1 MRDARTPNTAAWHIA
16 GTYVAISAV
25 WILLSDRFVAALGN
39 HYILSTYKGLGF
51 VAVTGTMLW
60 VLVFRATDRQVRAR
74 EQLATVVST
83 SPAGICI
90 IDGDGS
96 VGLWNPAA
104 ESMLGW
110 RAHDVLGGPSP
121 LSIPE
126 QQPAPQADQAPEG
139 AFGAVF
145 SETILPTATGGQLEV
160 AYAVTEVP
168 DAGSG
173 RPGKMLVFLDITAR
187 KAAERELAVYRENLE
202 RMVSDRTLALE
213 TANSELEQVTR
224 AKSEFLAVMSHELRT
239 PLNAIIGFTSI
250 LLDGMAGDLNEE
262 QTRQLGMVRSAG
274 EHLHT
279 LINDVL
285 DISKI
290 EAGRMSFD
298 AAPFYVGALID
309 ECVTLFPQQMV
320 KSGVE
325 LEVEEVPRLAVF
337 ADRLRAKQVLMNIL
351 GNAMRYTQ
359 EGTVTISV
367 CTDEGRVG
375 VAVTDTG
382 PGIAPNDLEQVFAQF
397 HRLERKDFPTVEGSG
412 LGLPISRRLARLM
425 GGDVTVESQL
435 GSGSTFTFWL
445 PTSAVYTEL
454 SGTN

>member
-16 GTYVAISAV
+16 GSYAIFAAL
-25 WILLSDRFVAALGN
+25 WILFSDRVVAALGN
-39 HYILSTYKGLGF
+39 HDILQTYKGMAF
-51 VAVTGTMLW
+51 VVVTASMLW
-60 VLVFRATDRQVRAR
+60 VLVFRSTSRQVQAR
-74 EQLATVVST
+74 EQLVSVVST

-126 QQPAPQADQAPEG
+126 QSSAERDQAPEG

-160 AYAVTEVP
+160 AYAVTDVP

-187 KAAERELAVYRENLE
+187 KAAERELAIYRENLE

-325 LEVEEVPRLAVF
+325 LKVEEVPRLAVF

-367 CTDEGRVG
+367 RTDEGRVG
-375 VAVTDTG
+375 VSVTDTG
-382 PGIAPNDLEQVFAQF
+382 PGIAPDDLEQVFAQF

-425 GGDVTVESQL
+425 GGDVTVESEI
-435 GSGSTFTFWL
+435 GTGSTFTFWL